1 MKLVTAAAFGALLMA
16 APPAFA
22 KNGSGPDS
30 VADLVAPLM
39 DAVVNISTEQTIA
52 GSRGAP
58 LPDGQTEPDG
68 SPFPDLFN
76 QFFGDNGGS
85 GGDNGDNGDGSG
97 DDTGPPQ
104 RVQSLGSGFVIDPS
118 GIIVT
123 NNHVIEDADEITV
136 NFNDGSKLPATLIGK
151 DDKTDIA
158 LIQVKPTK
166 PLDSL
171 KFGDSAMLRVGD
183 WVMAIGNPFGLGGTV
198 TVGILSA
205 RDRDI
210 NAGPYDD
217 FLQTDAAINRGNS
230 GGPLF
235 NENGEVIGINT
246 AIISP
251 TGGSIG
257 LGFAIPSEIALNVV
271 DQLRQNGSM
280 HRGWLGVHV
289 QELSDDIVTQD
300 HLPNSKGA
308 LVGGV
313 EDGGPAA
320 AAGLMLG
327 DVILSV
333 DGKPVEAMHDL
344 PRIVASEPVGKTVD
358 VVIVRKGAQQTVP
371 VTIGLLKEA
380 DASTDTPTAGDSAK
394 PTPPDNGGTN
404 QNTAPPS
411 SGATPPA
418 TGNSA
423 NPPPAATT
431 PATPPTSGDTTGPA
445 PVAGPFGLALEDLTP
460 ETRSQFGIRSDITS
474 GVVIASVAP
483 GSPAEDKQLQPGEVI
498 AFVEDQA
505 VTSPDDFQA
514 KIDALKK
521 DGRINVR
528 LVVRSREDYVRW
540 INLPIGTATATPPA
554 SGSGTGNGGSAP
566 DNGGSNGSGGGTAPD
581 NGGSGSGG
589 SGGSGTSP

>member
-1 MKLVTAAAFGALLMA
+1 MKFIAATAFGALLVA
-16 APPAFA
+16 APPVFA
-22 KNGSGPDS
+22 KSGSGPDS

-58 LPDGQTEPDG
+58 LPEGESGPND

-76 QFFGDNGGS
+76 QFFGDKSGS
-85 GGDNGDNGDGSG
+85 GDGSG
-97 DDTGPPQ
+97 DDGSGDDSGPPQ

-123 NNHVIEDADEITV
+123 NYHVIEDADEITA

-151 DDKTDIA
+151 DEKTDIA
-158 LIQVKPTK
+158 LIQVKPPK

-235 NENGEVIGINT
+235 NEDGEVVGINT

-289 QELSDDIVTQD
+289 QEISDDVVAQD
-300 HLPNSKGA
+300 HLSSNKGA
-308 LVGGV
+308 MVGGV

-320 AAGLMLG
+320 AAGLTLG

-333 DGKPVEAMHDL
+333 DGKTIEAMHDL
-344 PRIVASEPVGKTVD
+344 PRIIAAEPVGKTID
-358 VVIVRKGAQQTVP
+358 VVIVRKGVQQTVQ

-380 DASTDTPTAGDSAK
+380 DAATDKSSGGDGSK
-394 PTPPDNGGTN
+394 PTPPDNGGTS
-404 QNTAPPS
+404 QNATPPS
-411 SGATPPA
+411 SDTTPPA
-418 TGNSA
+418 TGDATA
-423 NPPPAATT
+423 NPPATA
-431 PATPPTSGDTTGPA
+431 PATPPSNDTTGPA
-445 PVAGPFGLALEDLTP
+445 PVPGPFGLALESLTP
-460 ETRSQFGIRSDITS
+460 ETRSQFSIRADITS
-474 GVVIASVAP
+474 GVVIASVAA
-483 GSPAEDKQLQPGEVI
+483 GSPAEDKQLRPGEVI

-505 VTSPDDFQA
+505 VTSPEDFQA
-514 KIDALKK
+514 KIDALTK
-521 DGRINVR
+521 DGRVNVR
-528 LVVRSREDYVRW
+528 LVVRSSEDYVRW
-540 INLPIGTATATPPA
+540 VNLPIANATAAPPA
-554 SGSGTGNGGSAP
+554 A
-566 DNGGSNGSGGGTAPD
+566 SGGANSTTPD
-581 NGGSGSGG
+581 NGGSGSG
-589 SGGSGTSP
+589 SGGTSP